1 MANSDMPGFSAAA
14 RLVLATLCRYHRNS
28 TPQLP
33 PASFQVLNVEDR
45 RAVMLLTPLLRL
57 AVALDQS
64 QEQNVER
71 VETSVQEQGF
81 EVRLYSEKDVDI
93 EQWSA
98 QQVAEIFHGI
108 YGKTLT
114 VRVKR

>member
-1 MANSDMPGFSAAA
+1 MPGFTAEERMVIAN
-14 RLVLATLCRYHRNS
+14 LCRYHRKS
-28 TPQLP
+28 TPQLTHE
-33 PASFQVLNVEDR
+33 SFQLLDVEDR
-45 RAVMLLTPLLRL
+45 RAVMLLTPLIRL

-71 VETSVQEQGF
+71 IETVVQEQT
-81 EVRLYSEKDVDI
+81 VDLHLYSQKDPDI

-98 QQVAEIFHGI
+98 QQVADVFRGI
-108 YGKTLT
+108 YGKSLT